1 MMLQILF
8 QSIPS
13 ILFEPVAVGAALGLV
28 TAAICF
34 WKNKSALYWVIALSL
49 IFMLGWRLAIQII
62 SSRYASIL
70 VLPATVAAAYFIFKM
85 EDLTRF
91 IPKFP
96 EWLRKSL
103 PYLTLI
109 GIAIGGL
116 AQLLHYN
123 PYADRILKIAELI
136 RTDAKQYKNC
146 HILASDNRRIP
157 YYTGLP
163 TTAIAGADVSSAEY
177 PKQIALALKKGSDRP
192 AEMCY
197 VVLPMSAKLPEE
209 HYLQQVSEHIRKE
222 LVLLGEFYHNRK
234 KRRLTRVYRYDIQK
248 AYNVAIV
255 PAGTVQ
261 IPGRRIRTCTFEKTY
276 PVGSWFHIREDRY
289 FKNPQW
295 NLQTPL
301 LTDFPTEWQPSGTGG
316 YLPGSNGELGVRTF
330 PDGQKVLRLK
340 SDALI
345 ALFSPQTMQAEKYR
359 VKLTVSGRPGSVF
372 AFGAHY
378 YGKKHVG
385 LDVLPKVQIPDTGVW
400 DFMLSQ
406 KYVLPGAKVMRIAL
420 QLFHGEIFIHS
431 IELYEVDDKK

>member
-1 MMLQILF
+1 MLKVLF

-13 ILFEPVAVGAALGLV
+13 ILFEPIAVGAVLGLV
-28 TAAICF
+28 TAAVLLWRKKTAWYWSVTF
-34 WKNKSALYWVIALSL
+34 ALL
-49 IFMLGWRLAIQII
+49 FMISWRVAIQIV

-70 VLPATVAAAYFIFKM
+70 VFPATIATAYFAFKM
-85 EDLTRF
+85 DWLAGF
-91 IPKFP
+91 IPRLPKWFC
-96 EWLRKSL
+96 RSL
-103 PYLTLI
+103 PYLAI
-109 GIAIGGL
+109 GGIAIGGF

-123 PYADRILKIAELI
+123 PYANRIIQVAELI
-136 RTDAKQYKNC
+136 REDAKQYKSC
-146 HILASDNRRIP
+146 HILATDVRRMQ

-177 PKQIALALKKGSDRP
+177 PKQIALTLKKGSDRP

-295 NLQTPL
+295 NLQSPL

-316 YLPGSNGELGVRTF
+316 YFPGSNGELGVRTF

-345 ALFSPQTMQAEKYR
+345 ALFRIPKMQAEKYR

-385 LDVLPKVQIPDTGVW
+385 FEVLPKVQIPDTGVW

-420 QLFHGEIFIHS
+420 QLFHGEIFVHS